1 VAAFSEKI
9 DHTARENI
17 MTGFHFLGC
26 KCCGTYDRHD
36 QVAQVAIAYF
46 KYELKFTSSTSSVDS
61 NYVGTSA
68 DGKSKHTDGQVCQW
82 EEHWHLLAAKTG
94 L

>member
-1 VAAFSEKI
+1 
-9 DHTARENI
+9 
-17 MTGFHFLGC
+17 MTGFHFPRVGC

-36 QVAQVAIAYF
+36 RVVQVAIAYF

-82 EEHWHLLAAKTG
+82 GGAPPGCKDWPLT
-94 L
+94 